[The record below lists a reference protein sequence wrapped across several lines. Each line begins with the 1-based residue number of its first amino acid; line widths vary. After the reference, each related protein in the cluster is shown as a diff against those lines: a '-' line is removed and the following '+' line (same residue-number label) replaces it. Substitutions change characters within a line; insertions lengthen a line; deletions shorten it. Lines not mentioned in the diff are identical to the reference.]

1 MGRHSYWGA
10 VLQPREL
17 QLEVLI
23 MVLVSY
29 RVELPDRVLSVLVV
43 LGSRGIV
50 GSCFQY

>member
-17 QLEVLI
+17 QFEVLI

-29 RVELPDRVLSVLVV
+29 RIELPDRVLSVLIV
-43 LGSRGIV
+43 LSSGRIV
-50 GSCFQY
+50 GCCF